1 MRQSLRLVSGLYLK
15 LSLLT
20 IAVGFLLRIVLLF
33 NEQTTDLGFSFG
45 EWLQVFL
52 LGAVNDLCAATI
64 GFVFLWLFSMSSVL
78 GPFSAISRIS
88 FITISRSSSAISSFV
103 SKRISSL

>member
-64 GFVFLWLFSMSSVL
+64 GFVEDRVAEGHVAECRNENSEDDVAPRFAVL
-78 GPFSAISRIS
+78 GFGDAHREEP
-88 FITISRSSSAISSFV
+88 
-103 SKRISSL
+103 

>member
-64 GFVFLWLFSMSSVL
+64 GFAFLWLDVYKRQGCPQCSGYGHFRTK
-78 GPFSAISRIS
+78 SR
-88 FITISRSSSAISSFV
+88 F
-103 SKRISSL
+103 

>member
-33 NEQTTDLGFSFG
+33 NEQTTDLSFSFG

-52 LGAVNDLCAATI
+52 LGAVNDFCAATA
-64 GFVFLWLFSMSSVL
+64 GAMAVLLTSANTSRANYVWL
-78 GPFSAISRIS
+78 P
-88 FITISRSSSAISSFV
+88 ITFEEGKPKIHWRDSWKLSDFE
-103 SKRISSL
+103 

>member
-45 EWLQVFL
+45 EWLQVSCW
-52 LGAVNDLCAATI
+52 A
-64 GFVFLWLFSMSSVL
+64 
-78 GPFSAISRIS
+78 P
-88 FITISRSSSAISSFV
+88 
-103 SKRISSL
+103 